1 MQISNASLSA
11 QALGPTPRDSA
22 PRVEAATQG
31 ATAPVAPTTA
41 QAVETLRNVRL
52 TGGLDERSGRV
63 VTRVIDKA
71 NGEVVEQYPDE
82 DALRVLAGIREMVG
96 LVIDESV

>member
-1 MQISNASLSA
+1 MQTSTVSLST
-11 QALGPTPRDSA
+11 QALGPTPREPA
-22 PRVEAATQG
+22 PRVQAAAQS
-31 ATAPVAPTTA
+31 AAQPVAPAQA

-52 TGGLDERSGRV
+52 AGSLDERTGRV

-71 NGEVVEQYPDE
+71 NGEVIEQYPDE